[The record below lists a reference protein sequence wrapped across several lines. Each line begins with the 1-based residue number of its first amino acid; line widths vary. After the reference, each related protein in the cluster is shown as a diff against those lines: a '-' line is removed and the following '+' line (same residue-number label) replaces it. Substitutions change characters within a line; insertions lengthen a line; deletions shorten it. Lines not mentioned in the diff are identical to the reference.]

1 MKKTW
6 VLICIIMLFF
16 SAYIIADTY
25 AKYITG
31 ATATAS
37 KQAGAWV
44 IEVNDTD
51 ISNSRIK
58 YNIYYR
64 YFNLSR

>member
-6 VLICIIMLFF
+6 VLISIIMLLF
-16 SAYIIADTY
+16 SAYLIIQTY

-31 ATATAS
+31 ATATAN

-44 IEVNDTD
+44 IKVNDTD
-51 ISNSRIK
+51 ISNSRCK
-58 YNIYYR
+58 YNFYYR
-64 YFNLSR
+64 YTYLSR